1 MEKER
6 EKEKSQGV
14 PGKTEVRIPYA
25 NFCSISSTILAE
37 FIIMKLPRTSVQV
50 QRANYYLD
58 VNILLWASDSLLD
71 KEGLDKGL
79 DLELLISLNIRALE
93 TCKKG
98 AFHNEP
104 IRNCTSSTPIS
115 HYYRDDFHRRRK
127 EKNRSTPSPCHLSDD
142 KKALDRIDEIEEEEF
157 DSHSLN

>member
-1 MEKER
+1 M
-6 EKEKSQGV
+6 
-14 PGKTEVRIPYA
+14 
-25 NFCSISSTILAE
+25 
-37 FIIMKLPRTSVQV
+37 QV

-104 IRNCTSSTPIS
+104 VSYT
-115 HYYRDDFHRRRK
+115 
-127 EKNRSTPSPCHLSDD
+127 HLTLPTICSV
-142 KKALDRIDEIEEEEF
+142 
-157 DSHSLN
+157 